1 MIRTAVLGG
10 IVGFALGTF
19 VTMLALVVASIL
31 AFTQWTRIEIPG
43 IFTVW
48 GDSSEGSPGLAF
60 QPNLI
65 GMVLAIVVIT
75 LGCVAL
81 AIYARSRS
89 AVR

>member
-10 IVGFALGTF
+10 IVGLALGTF
-19 VTMLALVVASIL
+19 VTILTVVVASIL

-48 GDSSEGSPGLAF
+48 GDASEGSPGLAF
-60 QPNLI
+60 QPNFVGL
-65 GMVLAIVVIT
+65 VLAVVAIT
-75 LGCVAL
+75 VGGVAL

>member
-10 IVGFALGTF
+10 VVGFALGTF
-19 VTMLALVVASIL
+19 VTVLALVIASIV

-43 IFTVW
+43 IFAVW

-60 QPNLI
+60 EPNFV
-65 GMVLAIVVIT
+65 GMVLAVVVIT

-89 AVR
+89 TVR